1 MDPLVQKFQERL
13 QLLDKVESDSQRL
26 WGLMSPQNLM
36 EHLGGV
42 FYATAKGIKGD
53 IVLDPEVVP
62 KAKARFFSSYYPFP
76 QNVKMPGAEDRPAKA
91 PSLRYASLEEARG
104 KMNAA
109 AQFYLKQLKEQPEQ
123 TASHGYFGDLTMN
136 EWLYF
141 HTKHVEHHLQQF
153 GILPRDEK
161 IPELEKLLYKLKTR
175 IQSDTP
181 ALWGKMNSQQMV
193 EHLSLVFAL
202 STGKFDFPY
211 QGTEEEAKRN
221 WEGFLASEN
230 PWREVFSSD
239 SFGEPKPPRKATLED
254 SLALLQKSFNGYL
267 DYCEGHPDAIHPQ
280 FYLGNL
286 TIDQWRQVHVKHV
299 KHHMRQFGLE
309 V

>member
-1 MDPLVQKFQERL
+1 
-13 QLLDKVESDSQRL
+13 
-26 WGLMSPQNLM
+26 M
-36 EHLGGV
+36 EAGASISHQSANGN
-42 FYATAKGIKGD
+42 TA
-53 IVLDPEVVP
+53 
-62 KAKARFFSSYYPFP
+62 
-76 QNVKMPGAEDRPAKA
+76 
-91 PSLRYASLEEARG
+91 
-104 KMNAA
+104 
-109 AQFYLKQLKEQPEQ
+109 LKEQPEQ

-286 TIDQWRQVHVKHV
+286 TIDQWRQVHVEKEEKTCETPYATIWIGSIKAPGVPYIIPHSPT
-299 KHHMRQFGLE
+299 
-309 V
+309 